1 MESITKIAL
10 YRDKMAASW
19 LYAQGKSAS
28 TPGPDWSFKGMKIN
42 IYFLWNLTEP
52 AQNAP
57 EQVLGVG
64 GRQSGDVR
72 LGSGDGGGER
82 VWPKPEPCLNVD
94 VIQSPPP
101 PHLLP
106 W

>member
-1 MESITKIAL
+1 
-10 YRDKMAASW
+10 MAASW

-42 IYFLWNLTEP
+42 IYLLWNLTEP

-94 VIQSPPP
+94 VIQSP
-101 PHLLP
+101 HLLP